1 MDESRLSSIGLFE
14 TLSRDDRRL
23 IAQHAEELDV
33 DEGSQLVRQG
43 EFAYEFFVIEDG
55 SAEVVRDGQRIAE
68 LGPGDFLGEMGIV
81 SQAVR
86 NASGSVPM
94 TDGNATVRTTSPST
108 VIVMTSQDFR
118 AMQRSNPTVASQIEA
133 AVEERCRALVG

>member
-1 MDESRLSSIGLFE
+1 MDESRLSSIGLFGS
-14 TLSRDDRRL
+14 LSRDDRRL

-33 DEGSQLVRQG
+33 DEGTQLVRQG
-43 EFAYEFFVIEDG
+43 EFAYEFFVIESG
-55 SAEVVRDGQRIAE
+55 SAEVVRDGDRIAE

-86 NASGSVPM
+86 NA
-94 TDGNATVRTTSPST
+94 TVRTTSSST

-118 AMQRSNPTVASQIEA
+118 AMQRSNPAVASQIEA